1 MTEPKIS
8 VIVPCYNC
16 EETIRATLSSI
27 LASTVTDIEV
37 ILVNDG
43 SVDNTPELLRELS
56 REDGRIVVIDKE
68 NGGVSSAR
76 NAALEIARGDYIGF
90 VDGDDIIDPDMYEY
104 LLSAMERGADIAQ
117 CGMRLHSSRGEEY
130 ITSQECEI
138 STDKGAAAERE
149 WLSFFTGSSCTKLFS
164 RAVVGDIRFSVDYK
178 IGEDMLFNLM
188 CLERS
193 SRATILPEA
202 KYTYIQRDTSA
213 THKAPTEDSLM
224 SYLYMIDYARK
235 KFSSYPELIAHL
247 GTEELK
253 SCMDSASKLELSGIK
268 LPEVKSEII
277 RRTRLG
283 VRAGYGTDF
292 KFKDRLKIFLISHLY
307 PIYKIAIRL
316 MKGGQK

>member
-16 EETIRATLSSI
+16 EETIGATLASI
-27 LASTVTDIEV
+27 LAGALLDIEV

-43 SVDNTPELLRELS
+43 SSDNTSELLRELS

-76 NAALEIARGDYIGF
+76 NAALEVARGEYIGF
-90 VDGDDIIDPDMYEY
+90 VDSDDIIDPDMYKY

-117 CGMRLHSSRGEEY
+117 CGMRVLAERGEEY
-130 ITSQECEI
+130 ITSPKCEI
-138 STDKGAAAERE
+138 STEKGAAAERE
-149 WLSFFTGSSCTKLFS
+149 WLSFFTGSSCTKLFARS
-164 RAVVGDIRFSVDYK
+164 VVGDTRFSCGYK

-188 CLERS
+188 CLEHS
-193 SRATILPEA
+193 SCATILPEA

-213 THKAPTEDSLM
+213 THKTPTEDSLM
-224 SYLYMIDYARK
+224 SYLYMIDYARER
-235 KFSSYPELIAHL
+235 FSAYPELIAHL
-247 GTEELK
+247 GTEELR

-268 LPEVKSEII
+268 LPEVKREII
-277 RRTRLG
+277 HRTRLG
-283 VRAGYGTDF
+283 ASLGYGSDF
-292 KFKDRLKIFLISHLY
+292 NIKDRLKIFLIGHLY
-307 PIYKIAIRL
+307 PIYKIAVRL

>member
-1 MTEPKIS
+1 MRNPKIS

-16 EETIRATLSSI
+16 EETIGAALASI
-27 LASTVTDIEV
+27 LAGTVLDIEV

-43 SVDNTPELLRELS
+43 SSDNTSELLHELS

-76 NAALEIARGDYIGF
+76 NAALEVARGEYIGF
-90 VDGDDIIDPDMYEY
+90 VDSDDIINPDMYEY
-104 LLSAMERGADIAQ
+104 LLSAMERGADIAE
-117 CGMRLHSSRGEEY
+117 CGMRLLSERGEEY
-130 ITSQECEI
+130 VTSPECEI
-138 STDKGAAAERE
+138 STEKGAAAERE

-164 RAVVGDIRFSVDYK
+164 RSIVGDTRFSSDYK

-188 CLERS
+188 CLES
-193 SRATILPEA
+193 SSHAIILPEA

-213 THKAPTEDSLM
+213 THKAPTEESLM
-224 SYLYMIDYARK
+224 SYLYMIDYAKER
-235 KFSSYPELIAHL
+235 FSAYPELLAHL
-247 GTEELK
+247 GREELK
-253 SCMDSASKLELSGIK
+253 SCMDSASKLELSGVK
-268 LPEVKSEII
+268 LPEVKREII

-283 VRAGYGTDF
+283 AKEGYGSDF
-292 KFKDRLKIFLISHLY
+292 SFKDRLKIFLISHLY